1 MGIEIEKHRAASY
14 KDVDD
19 SIKETYKSL
28 LDQTKNTFKK
38 TYQKCMPSSIE
49 ELSEVLKVSYR
60 HLEIYLKY
68 LIKISKKN
76 TKLIKNLFL
85 I

>member
-28 LDQTKNTFKK
+28 LDQTKNTFSKA
-38 TYQKCMPSSIE
+38 YQKCIAFF
-49 ELSEVLKVSYR
+49 EL
-60 HLEIYLKY
+60 
-68 LIKISKKN
+68 KN
-76 TKLIKNLFL
+76 
-85 I
+85 